1 MAERMSKLW
10 RTLSFRK
17 KRSSS
22 RRHEGGG
29 GGGSGGSRAGASSSS
44 GGKPQHWQDDERK
57 VREGS
62 CSFQVKYLGC
72 MEVYESRGMQ
82 VCEEAIKNLMKA
94 KSKHHKRAVLY
105 VNGEALRVVDEIT
118 K

>member
-1 MAERMSKLW
+1 PMAERMSKLW

-29 GGGSGGSRAGASSSS
+29 GSGGSGGSRAGASFRLEASPSIGRTMS
-44 GGKPQHWQDDERK
+44 GK
-57 VREGS
+57 
-62 CSFQVKYLGC
+62 CAKYLGC
-72 MEVYESRGMQ
+72 MEAYESRGMQ